1 MLKIDLYTINSTKS
15 GQIELPKEIFGAKI
29 NQPLMAQA
37 VRVYL
42 SNQRQASARVQT
54 RSEVNRTKAKWFRQK
69 GTGRARHGARSA
81 PIFVGG
87 GKAHGPTGEQN
98 YCLKMSKAMKKKALF
113 SALSAKLKDKEIII
127 VKGMERV
134 EPKTK
139 KMSEIL
145 QKFAKN
151 YPSTPLGILSLS
163 KEKLETRNWKLTIV
177 LPQKLDNV
185 TRAARNIPKVNLIQA
200 ALLNTYE
207 VLNGGK
213 LIFMKESIDKLKQTF
228 LV

>member
-127 VKGMERV
+127 VKGMEKV

-145 QKFAKN
+145 ENLAKN
-151 YPSTPLGILSLS
+151 W
-163 KEKLETRNWKLTIV
+163 KLEISIPKESRGAGNWKLTLV

-213 LIFMKESIDKLKQTF
+213 LIFMRESIDKLKQTF

>member
-1 MLKIDLYTINSTKS
+1 MLKVDLYTINSTKS

-42 SNQRQASARVQT
+42 SNQRQALARVQT

-113 SALSAKLKDKEIII
+113 SALTSKFKSDDILVI
-127 VKGMERV
+127 KGLEKI

-139 KMSEIL
+139 NMTKII
-145 QKFAKN
+145 KN
-151 YPSTPLGILSLS
+151 LKISRGAGSGS
-163 KEKLETRNWKLTIV
+163 ARKNSKLTLI

>member
-1 MLKIDLYTINSTKS
+1 MPKVDLYTINGTKS
-15 GQIELPKEIFGAKI
+15 GQVELPKEIFAAKI
-29 NQPLMAQA
+29 NQLLMAQA

-42 SNQRQASARVQT
+42 SNQRRSLAKAQT
-54 RSEVNRTKAKWFRQK
+54 RGEVNRTKAKWFRQK
-69 GTGRARHGARSA
+69 GTGHARHGARSA

-87 GKAHGPTGEQN
+87 GKAHGPTGGQN
-98 YCLKMSKAMKKKALF
+98 YHLKMSKVMKKKALF
-113 SALSAKLKDKEIII
+113 SALTSKFKSDDILVI
-127 VKGMERV
+127 KGLEKI

-139 KMSEIL
+139 NMTKIV
-145 QKFAKN
+145 KN
-151 YPSTPLGILSLS
+151 LKISRGAGSGS
-163 KEKLETRNWKLTIV
+163 ARKNSKLTLV

-213 LIFMKESIDKLKQTF
+213 LIFMRESIDKLKQTF

>member
-1 MLKIDLYTINSTKS
+1 MLKVDLYTINGTKS

-42 SNQRQASARVQT
+42 SNQRQALARVQT

-127 VKGMERV
+127 VKGMEKV

-139 KMSEIL
+139 KMSKIIENLKISRG
-145 QKFAKN
+145 AGSGSARKN
-151 YPSTPLGILSLS
+151 S
-163 KEKLETRNWKLTIV
+163 KLTLI

-185 TRAARNIPKVNLIQA
+185 TRAARNIPKVNLIKA

>member
-1 MLKIDLYTINSTKS
+1 MLKVDLYTVNSTKS

-42 SNQRQASARVQT
+42 SNQRQALARVQT

-87 GKAHGPTGEQN
+87 GKAHGSTGEQN

-113 SALSAKLKDKEIII
+113 SALTSKFESDDILVI
-127 VKGMERV
+127 KGLEKI

-139 KMSEIL
+139 NMTKII
-145 QKFAKN
+145 KN
-151 YPSTPLGILSLS
+151 LKISRGAGSGS
-163 KEKLETRNWKLTIV
+163 ARKNSKLTLI

>member
-1 MLKIDLYTINSTKS
+1 MPKVDLYTINGTKS
-15 GQIELPKEIFGAKI
+15 GTMELPKEIFAAKI

-42 SNQRQASARVQT
+42 SNQRRSLAKAQT

-69 GTGRARHGARSA
+69 GTGHARHGARSA

-98 YCLKMSKAMKKKALF
+98 YHLKISQAMKKKALF
-113 SALSAKLKDKEIII
+113 SALSAKLKDGEILV
-127 VKGMERV
+127 VKDLSKV

-145 QKFAKN
+145 QKFSKN
-151 YPSTPLGILSLS
+151 WKG
-163 KEKLETRNWKLTIV
+163 KTRNWKLTIV
-177 LPQKLDNV
+177 LPQKAENV
-185 TRAARNIPKVNLIQA
+185 VRAARNIQGVSLTQA
-200 ALLNTYE
+200 NLLNTYE

-213 LIFMKESIDKLKQTF
+213 LIFMKESIDKLKETF